1 MKIVNSSVIKE
12 YPVETKTFDTPFS
25 KKQKTAAREVRYQK
39 VDIEWIDVSH
49 QGKRVFASLQ
59 VELTEGDID
68 KLAQIQP
75 DEATGLK
82 VLPEAWLE
90 MSTREWNEK
99 TFNNLRLFL

>member
-1 MKIVNSSVIKE
+1 MKVVNLSIIKE
-12 YPVETKTFDTPFS
+12 YPVDTKTFDTPFG
-25 KKQKTAAREVRYQK
+25 KVKAAPKAVRYQK

-90 MSTREWNEK
+90 MSTRNWNEK